1 MSLTQYL
8 EFQEEQDMTRLLYF
22 TWTREMRREG
32 VYIVVVKKI
41 WMEGRSMR
49 FNKQSKRIMNLDLI
63 LDFGELWCIKCRNWW
78 EWGVSKILFFRSY
91 RNSLQSQIQK
101 IISYSILIEIVSFL
115 CSNWSPGCLVSRNIN
130 LIHRFKIFWEI
141 STKWWA
147 KIIC

>member
-1 MSLTQYL
+1 MQDPYGGWGDSWWRSCLTQYL
-8 EFQEEQDMTRLLYF
+8 KFQEEQDMTRLLYF
-22 TWTREMRREG
+22 TWTQEMRREG

-101 IISYSILIEIVSFL
+101 NHILLNSDR
-115 CSNWSPGCLVSRNIN
+115 NCLVLMLKLKPRMSS
-130 LIHRFKIFWEI
+130 FWEN
-141 STKWWA
+141 
-147 KIIC
+147 